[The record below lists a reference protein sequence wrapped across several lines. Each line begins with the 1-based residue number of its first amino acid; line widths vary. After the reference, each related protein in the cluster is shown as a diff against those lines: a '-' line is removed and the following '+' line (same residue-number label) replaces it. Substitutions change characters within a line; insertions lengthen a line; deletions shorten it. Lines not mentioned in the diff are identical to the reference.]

1 MTEPTGPRS
10 ELHTFV
16 SYYRREFPV
25 LTPALNRLKFE
36 YIGESDKLITFNG
49 KTVGVSAELLS
60 WSTSHIFVV
69 FTHEV
74 MHYMFHHV
82 GRFRAYSLTEKTKK
96 AANLAMDLMAN
107 RCIEGIDEKDR
118 LKKTLPNG
126 TSVLDFPEGMLTI
139 EKVVKPNDLEELEK
153 GLTAEKLYKY
163 ILERFEE
170 LEEQMDNDPTA
181 GDLVVDDESPDL
193 NGAEATISK
202 NIWDAVSRGTSSSSN
217 LRNKG
222 DYPEVTIDYR
232 RELKDFMLTNL
243 ANSQIS
249 TFTRLSRRT
258 LGQIGMGEN
267 PPIQPGTIP
276 EKAIRLACVAVDTSA
291 SIDDKLLNE
300 LMANV
305 SEIQQQTGCR
315 LYLIFCDYSIT
326 TEYEVEAEDN
336 LLDLVKSGFIQIKG
350 GGGTSFI
357 PAQDRMLNLGR
368 KGIDDMDVGIYLT
381 DGYGDWL
388 RQEDF
393 PLYNRLMWILTPDN
407 NWLNEEGNPTGNG
420 PDYGKML
427 VLKRSEE

>member
-1 MTEPTGPRS
+1 
-10 ELHTFV
+10 
-16 SYYRREFPV
+16 
-25 LTPALNRLKFE
+25 
-36 YIGESDKLITFNG
+36 
-49 KTVGVSAELLS
+49 
-60 WSTSHIFVV
+60 
-69 FTHEV
+69 
-74 MHYMFHHV
+74 MFHHV

-107 RCIEGIDEKDR
+107 RCIEGIDENDR
-118 LKKTLPNG
+118 LKIRLDTGKF
-126 TSVLDFPEGMLTI
+126 VVDFPEGMLTI
-139 EKVVKPNDLEELEK
+139 EKVVKAKDLPALEK
-153 GLTAEKLYKY
+153 RLTAEKLYLYLLKH
-163 ILERFEE
+163 FDE
-170 LEEQMDNDPTA
+170 LEEQMDSDPTA
-181 GDLVVDDESPDL
+181 GDLVVDAESPDV
-193 NGAEATISK
+193 NGSEATISK
-202 NIWDAVSRGTSSSSN
+202 SIWEAVSRGTSSSSN
-217 LRNKG
+217 LRNNG
-222 DYPEVTIDYR
+222 DYPQVIIDYR
-232 RELKDFMLTNL
+232 QELKEFMLTNL
-243 ANSQIS
+243 ANNQIS

-291 SIDDKLLNE
+291 SIDNKLLNE

-305 SEIQQQTGCR
+305 SEIQQQTGCK
-315 LYLIFCDYSIT
+315 LYLIFCDYEIT

-393 PLYNRLMWILTPDN
+393 PLYNRLMWIITPDN
-407 NWLNEEGNPTGNG
+407 NWLDKDGNPTGSG

-427 VLKRSEE
+427 VLTKGEG